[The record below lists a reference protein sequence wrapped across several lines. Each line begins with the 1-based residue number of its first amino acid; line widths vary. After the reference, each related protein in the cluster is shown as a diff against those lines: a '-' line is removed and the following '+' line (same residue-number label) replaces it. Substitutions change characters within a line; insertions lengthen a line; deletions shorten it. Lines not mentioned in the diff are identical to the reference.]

1 MAKINFDETSLKN
14 HINGNIES
22 SILALKNA
30 KYIASILSVPYEFD
44 YSSYLKN
51 LDDNINSDLN
61 EINEIY
67 NKIKRHSKKFSNINN
82 ELKNDIIEIENYSI
96 SLRQSAIK

>member
-14 HINGNIES
+14 YINGNFDS

-44 YSSYLKN
+44 YNNYLKK
-51 LDDNINSDLN
+51 LDDNINADLN
-61 EINEIY
+61 AINEIY
-67 NKIKRHSKKFSNINN
+67 NKIKRHSKQFSNINS
-82 ELKNDIIEIENYSI
+82 ELNNDIIGIENYSV